1 MPTRNVLLTEH
12 QSALIDRLVADGRY
26 QNASEVLR
34 DGLRKVEE
42 REDAR
47 ARLADHVDDL
57 LAEADATPDDALVS
71 VDTVMAQL
79 RAKPDPE

>member
-57 LAEADATPDDALVS
+57 LAEADATPDDALMS
-71 VDTVMAQL
+71 VDRVMARL
-79 RAKPDPE
+79 RAKHDPE

>member
-34 DGLRKVEE
+34 DGLREVEQ

-57 LAEADATPDDALVS
+57 LAEADGTPDDALVS
-71 VDTVMAQL
+71 VDTVLAQL
-79 RAKPDPE
+79 RAKPGPE